1 MKTVRSK
8 FDKETTYILHPQYL
22 NIQREGESMRVPFR
36 QIPNII
42 KGMHKEY
49 QEELMRIYNDK
60 YPVTTCVIC
69 GKKFEKARKTQ
80 IMCSE
85 TCRRKKVSLD
95 RKNQPKHEKKCA
107 MCGKLFMATSSNNK
121 YCSDECK
128 EQGKYDSE
136 VRKGRRKRNPKKDP
150 LILSRL
156 NQEARSQG
164 LTYGQLQAQ
173 KYIAQ
178 MKGVLE

>member
-1 MKTVRSK
+1 MKHIVSK
-8 FDKETTYILHPQYL
+8 YDKDTIYGITTQYVSV
-22 NIQREGESMRVPFR
+22 QRDGEVMRMPFR
-36 QIPNII
+36 QIPTVS
-42 KGMHKEY
+42 KVFRKEI
-49 QEELMRIYNDK
+49 QAELMEIYREK
-60 YPVTTCVIC
+60 YPIVTCIIC
-69 GKKFEKARKTQ
+69 GKEFERTRDKQ

-107 MCGKLFMATSSNNK
+107 MCGKFFMATSSNNK